1 MYCVVLGGGGHAAV
15 LIEAIRASYGDV
27 ARAVLDPDA
36 AQWGKD
42 VLGVPVV
49 GSDELLPELAQRGAD
64 CFVVG
69 IGTVRAGHPRQ
80 RVFDYG
86 LSCGLEVLTV
96 AHPSAIIAPSAKLG
110 RGCQLLPRSIVHTR
124 AQLGENVIVNTG
136 AIVEHDCAIGSHA
149 HIATGAALAGNV
161 RVGEAAHVGIGA
173 SVRQGICIGPGAV
186 VGAGAVVVHHV
197 PEGVVVA
204 GVPARELQGANA
216 SR

>member
-1 MYCVVLGGGGHAAV
+1 
-15 LIEAIRASYGDV
+15 
-27 ARAVLDPDA
+27 
-36 AQWGKD
+36 
-42 VLGVPVV
+42 
-49 GSDELLPELAQRGAD
+49 
-64 CFVVG
+64 
-69 IGTVRAGHPRQ
+69 
-80 RVFDYG
+80 
-86 LSCGLEVLTV
+86 
-96 AHPSAIIAPSAKLG
+96 
-110 RGCQLLPRSIVHTR
+110 
-124 AQLGENVIVNTG
+124 VIVNTG